1 MHGLQT
7 MAYLNKQAAAELIM
21 AKHDKDTKKIDPVFA
36 KAVEEALASKAK
48 NITE

>member
-7 MAYLNKQAAAELIM
+7 MKYLNEQAAAKAIL
-21 AKHDKDTKKIDPVFA
+21 AKHDKDTQKIDPVFA

-48 NITE
+48 NITQ

>member
-7 MAYLNKQAAAELIM
+7 MKYLNEQAAAQAII
-21 AKHDKDTKKIDPVFA
+21 AKHEKVEVDPVFA

-48 NITE
+48 QISA

>member
-7 MAYLNKQAAAELIM
+7 MKYLNEQAAAEAIL
-21 AKHDKDTKKIDPVFA
+21 AKHDKDEVNPAFQ
-36 KAVEEALASKAK
+36 KAVEEALAARAK